1 MREMVAQLI
10 APERLR
16 EVKAALAVFPGL
28 RPQEEHVY
36 VHAVATEPDHQG
48 HGHGARLLAA
58 LRTRATEKS
67 LFCLESTNARNH
79 PFYLRNGFRAG
90 AREALPGSGVIATAF
105 ARREAAA
112 DSAGSRSV

>member
-1 MREMVAQLI
+1 MLI
-10 APERLR
+10 PPERLG
-16 EVKAALAVFPGL
+16 EVKAALAVFPRL
-28 RPQEEHVY
+28 RPQDEHVY
-36 VHAVATEPDHQG
+36 LHAVATHPHHQG

-79 PFYLRNGFRAG
+79 PFYLRNGFHAG
-90 AREALPGSGVIATAF
+90 VREALPGSGVIATAL

-112 DSAGSRSV
+112 DSGGSRSV